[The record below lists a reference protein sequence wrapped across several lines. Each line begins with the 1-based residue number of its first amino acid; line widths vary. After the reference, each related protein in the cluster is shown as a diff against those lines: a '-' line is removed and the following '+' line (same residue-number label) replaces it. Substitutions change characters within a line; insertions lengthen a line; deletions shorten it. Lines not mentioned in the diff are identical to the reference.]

1 MRSLVWATGVAV
13 LLAAGTASANP
24 LDDAKEGMKAFNKG
38 DNAAAVRLF
47 TSAINSRRLTRT
59 DQELAFVKRAEARIA
74 LGQGQPALADAYSAL
89 NLDPADNE
97 AIATRDRA
105 QAMLTPPPPVR
116 ADAAPPEPPSYLKSQ
131 AAYQEALKH
140 YEEQKN
146 ADAKR
151 YDEQLAKYNE
161 LKAQQE
167 RDAQAAALR
176 SAQGGSQTA
185 PAPAP
190 KPPVQAAA
198 QPAPPSKPKAKAETQ
213 PAPVAKPTVQATAQP
228 APKAVAKPTP
238 KKPGKA
244 TPAPDD
250 RPRFY

>member
-13 LLAAGTASANP
+13 FLAAGTASANP

-38 DNAAAVRLF
+38 DNAGAVRLF

-74 LGQGQPALADAYSAL
+74 LGQGQGALADAYSAL

-105 QAMLTPPPPVR
+105 QAMLTPAPPER

-131 AAYQEALKH
+131 AAYQEALKR

-167 RDAQAAALR
+167 RDAQAAASR
-176 SAQGGSQTA
+176 SAQGSQMA

-190 KPPVQAAA
+190 KPPVQAAT
-198 QPAPPSKPKAKAETQ
+198 QPTPPPKPKAKAEAP
-213 PAPVAKPTVQATAQP
+213 PAPVSKPTVQATA
-228 APKAVAKPTP
+228 APKAVAKPTQ